1 MRLPRF
7 ARTSPAWRGG
17 DRTAGK
23 NRGIAYH
30 LLLRRRLYNRLFM
43 RQRTPI
49 GGLLLEAV
57 EGWRFSLRDGTIA
70 GRRGYQPGVLR
81 MTSTAPNELERPI
94 THESCLQIAAK
105 FANVPQPMLRS
116 QQTVASATGPFG
128 WGSGRW
134 GKDYLCAWYCCRPSG
149 LIVGVYAFPLLV
161 LPRAR
166 AAGCAQR
173 VRPHGGNGHFRSHL
187 VGSGR

>member
-1 MRLPRF
+1 
-7 ARTSPAWRGG
+7 
-17 DRTAGK
+17 
-23 NRGIAYH
+23 
-30 LLLRRRLYNRLFM
+30 M

-49 GGLLLEAV
+49 GGLLREAV

-70 GRRGYQPGVLR
+70 GKRGYQPGVMR
-81 MTSTAPNELERPI
+81 ITSKAPNELERPI

-149 LIVGVYAFPLLV
+149 LIVGVYAFPSSFFHEREQQDALNEC
-161 LPRAR
+161 AR
-166 AAGCAQR
+166 MVATAIFDRTLWGADDELSRFLTAQQDAQR
-173 VRPHGGNGHFRSHL
+173 LLHL
-187 VGSGR
+187 AHSESQSPIDSEYV